1 MSNLEKGAS
10 YYLLRSYSV
19 LVDVG
24 VVAILAVLMSL
35 AMQMEALTSKGED
48 YLVLVLYVVLLGLT
62 FIQSGSMIVDLTAKD
77 KLSKRIELFA
87 AAGTPVKEII
97 QKYSVQIFRLSSVIP
112 FLVFMSCYY
121 FNDWTMGFERIVGVY
136 ISILA
141 VSFFEILALNIAV
154 LDVKRIKLFKN
165 VLFFGNFALIYFISM
180 SAERITELLRGK
192 NLAIEMVIIAFN
204 VFLCVVFAAFDM
216 LKLHRISNESVIR
229 REGQWV

>member
-19 LVDVG
+19 LIDVG
-24 VVAILAVLMSL
+24 VVAILAVLMSI
-35 AMQMEALTSKGED
+35 AMQMEGLTSKGED

-77 KLSKRIELFA
+77 KLSRRIELFA
-87 AAGTPVKEII
+87 ASGIPVKEII

-112 FLVFMSCYY
+112 FLVFISCYY
-121 FNDWTMGFERIVGVY
+121 FNDWTIGFERIVGVY

-141 VSFFEILALNIAV
+141 VSFFEILALNIAIF
-154 LDVKRIKLFKN
+154 DVKRIKLFKN

-180 SAERITELLRGK
+180 SSERITELLRGK
-192 NLAIEMVIIAFN
+192 SLAIEIVIIVFN
-204 VFLCVVFAAFDM
+204 VFLCVILAAFDI